1 MITSS
6 NNKTLHFQGHCII
19 IYIANWLSEAEH
31 NCTYIKLIYEN
42 IIERAIIFICCISV
56 DHRFVSS
63 SWQKINITAR
73 IRLIDRIMWKTLI
86 ISDEWWMREE
96 EIFVESWELRIE
108 LQSDFFFWI
117 VLGMKYDVTGSD
129 QAVGREE
136 SSLSNL
142 SISVHFTTSH
152 TNLLHLHFK

>member
-86 ISDEWWMREE
+86 ISDEWWMRRRNMCR
-96 EIFVESWELRIE
+96 VMRIE
-108 LQSDFFFWI
+108 NWIAIRLFFWI
-117 VLGMKYDVTGSD
+117 VLGMKYEVTGSD